1 LGDYIDD
8 VKQKLELTEAIKR
21 SFSKIGDLPEWMQT
35 VLLEDI
41 NATIENRVRTMEMII
56 RGQSKQ

>member
-1 LGDYIDD
+1 MGDYIDD

-21 SFSKIGDLPEWMQT
+21 SFSKISDLPEWMQT

-56 RGQSKQ
+56 HGQSKQ